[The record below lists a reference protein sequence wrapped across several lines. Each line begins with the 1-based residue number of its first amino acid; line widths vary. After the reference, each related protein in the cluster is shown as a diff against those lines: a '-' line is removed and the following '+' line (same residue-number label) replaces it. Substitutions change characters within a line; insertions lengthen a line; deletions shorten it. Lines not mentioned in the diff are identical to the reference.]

1 MGAAADQGGT
11 ITVLILNFQTLKV
24 FLKTIP
30 KFKQKDLSIE
40 KLCPRGV
47 DEMAS
52 SVYSDQ
58 TAPLGT
64 V

>member
-1 MGAAADQGGT
+1 MLLRT
-11 ITVLILNFQTLKV
+11 N
-24 FLKTIP
+24 P

-47 DEMAS
+47 DEIAS

>member
-1 MGAAADQGGT
+1 M
-11 ITVLILNFQTLKV
+11 L
-24 FLKTIP
+24 LKTTP

-58 TAPLGT
+58 TAPLADLGSKT
-64 V
+64 KAKTWDH

>member
-1 MGAAADQGGT
+1 M
-11 ITVLILNFQTLKV
+11 L
-24 FLKTIP
+24 LKTTP
-30 KFKQKDLSIE
+30 KFKQKDISIE

-47 DEMAS
+47 DGMAS
-52 SVYSDQ
+52 SVDSDQ